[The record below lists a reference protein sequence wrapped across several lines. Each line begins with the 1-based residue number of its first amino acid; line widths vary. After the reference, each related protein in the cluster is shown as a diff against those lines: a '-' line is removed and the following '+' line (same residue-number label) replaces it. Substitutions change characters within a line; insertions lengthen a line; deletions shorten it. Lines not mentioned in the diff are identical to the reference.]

1 MSMGQFKINK
11 PDAWIGILAALG
23 VVVYVMVAANMHQ
36 TGFPLDDGWIHQTYA
51 RNLAQ
56 RGEWAF
62 VPGETSVAS
71 TSPLFTVLL
80 AVGYL
85 FRIPYFVWT
94 FALGILALAGA
105 GWIGRRLGAIM
116 FPGLKHAGLWT
127 GLTVVTSWH
136 LIWAA
141 SSGMETM
148 LFSALSL
155 AVVGLGWRELPDSHP
170 SDGLDHALRRGMV
183 LGAAG
188 AALTLTR
195 PEGAGLLALTGLMV
209 LLAWPYGRGRNGWRL
224 YLAWVGGVGAAWLVC
239 VVPYV
244 VWNHHVSGDLLP
256 GTASAKQ
263 AEFVYLREQ
272 WSLPERY
279 GRLFLPLAAGG
290 LVMLLPGVIV
300 ALYSFL
306 RRIRYERPVILFV
319 LPLTWALLDLSAY
332 AIRLPA
338 NYQHGRYVMPVLP
351 HLLLYGVGGTLVILK
366 TGRRRPVQRVLSRSL
381 ALSTVLVTI
390 GFWGIG
396 ARQYGRDVRII
407 NTEMVDTAKWIELH
421 IPPDDLL
428 AVHDIGALGYFA
440 PRPIFDLA
448 GLVSPEVVPV
458 IRDREVLMQM
468 MCARDVHY
476 LEVLPNQ
483 RPTGPDDPRLGTEWG
498 YDPDLGRDVVK
509 PFFQTHAPYAVEAGG
524 GNMMVYKFNWPARCD
539 GGE

>member
-1 MSMGQFKINK
+1 
-11 PDAWIGILAALG
+11 
-23 VVVYVMVAANMHQ
+23 MHQ
-36 TGFPLDDGWIHQTYA
+36 AGFPLDDGWIHQTYA
-51 RNLAQ
+51 RNLAR

-71 TSPLFTVLL
+71 TSPLFTILL

-94 FALGILALAGA
+94 FALGIVALAGA
-105 GWIGRRLGAIM
+105 GWIGRRLGAVM
-116 FPGLKHAGLWT
+116 FAGLKHAGLWT
-127 GLTVVTSWH
+127 GLAVVTSWH

-148 LFSALSL
+148 LFSVLGL
-155 AVVGLGWRELPDSHP
+155 AVVGLGWRELPDSRP
-170 SDGLDHALRRGMV
+170 SDQLDHAFRRGMV
-183 LGAAG
+183 LGVVG

-209 LLAWPYGRGRNGWRL
+209 LLAWPYGKGRSGWRL
-224 YLAWVGGVGAAWLVC
+224 YLAWAGGVAAAWLVF

-256 GTASAKQ
+256 ETASAKQ

-272 WSLPERY
+272 WSLLERY

-290 LVMLLPGVIV
+290 LVMLLPGVLV
-300 ALYSFL
+300 ALYGFL
-306 RRIRYERPVILFV
+306 RGIRHERHVILFM
-319 LPLTWALLDLSAY
+319 LPLMWALLDLSAY
-332 AIRLPA
+332 VIRLPA

-366 TGRRRPVQRVLSRSL
+366 NGRCQPVQRVLSRSL
-381 ALSTVLVTI
+381 ALSTVLVTV

-407 NTEMVDTAKWIELH
+407 NTEMVDTAKWIERH
-421 IPPDDLL
+421 ISPDDLL

-458 IRDREVLMQM
+458 IRAREVLMQM
-468 MCARDVHY
+468 MCERGVGY

-483 RPTGPDDPRLGTEWG
+483 RPTGPDDPRLGTEWE
-498 YDPDLGRDVVK
+498 YNSDLGRDVVK
-509 PFFQTHAPYAVEAGG
+509 PFFQTYAPYAVEAGG

-539 GGE
+539 EGG